1 MDALT
6 DAVEKAGVDIHYDS
20 RVIRLLVK
28 ADGCVAGVVARED
41 NKEVFEARRGVVL
54 ASGGFIMNKEMTA
67 KYIPEIHSWATPYGN
82 PFDMGDG
89 IRLGMAAGGSVINM
103 DQAFLS
109 FPLYPP
115 AKLTNGIMV
124 NLQGDRFVNEDA
136 YLARLG
142 HYSSLQ
148 DEQRVYLLVDQDDY
162 DPMYIERLD
171 VVAVGDTIEEIEREA
186 GLFRMGHC
194 KKPLPFTINLLRRPK
209 IQNFI
214 NHRNG

>member
-1 MDALT
+1 
-6 DAVEKAGVDIHYDS
+6 
-20 RVIRLLVK
+20 
-28 ADGCVAGVVARED
+28 
-41 NKEVFEARRGVVL
+41 
-54 ASGGFIMNKEMTA
+54 MNKEMTA
-67 KYIPEIHSWATPYGN
+67 KYIPEIHNWATPYGN

-142 HYSSLQ
+142 YYSSLQ

-162 DPMYIERLD
+162 DHPMYIERLD
-171 VVAVGDTIEEIEREA
+171 VVAVGDT
-186 GLFRMGHC
+186 C
-194 KKPLPFTINLLRRPK
+194 LLYTSPSPRD
-209 IQNFI
+209 
-214 NHRNG
+214 